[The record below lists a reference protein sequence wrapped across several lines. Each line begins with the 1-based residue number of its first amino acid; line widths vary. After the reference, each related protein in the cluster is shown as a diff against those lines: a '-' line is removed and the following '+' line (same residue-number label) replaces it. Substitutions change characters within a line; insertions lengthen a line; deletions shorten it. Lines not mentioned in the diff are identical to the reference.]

1 MQKEYQ
7 LYLFSQLFHATLKDC
22 LEDEPYD
29 LLFPIIVNE
38 LEKFEESDGIFWV
51 STIIYNIW
59 CETEDSRRM
68 DPACIREDRLKEL
81 GI

>member
-22 LEDEPYD
+22 IEDEPYD

-38 LEKFEESDGIFWV
+38 LEKFEESDYNEE
-51 STIIYNIW
+51 SQSEYSCMAKYLSANADTISITISDHDNI
-59 CETEDSRRM
+59 
-68 DPACIREDRLKEL
+68 
-81 GI
+81 

>member
-22 LEDEPYD
+22 IEYTPYD

-38 LEKFEESDGIFWV
+38 LEKFEESDYNDENQSEYSCIMDYL
-51 STIIYNIW
+51 SANADTLSITIADHSNI
-59 CETEDSRRM
+59 
-68 DPACIREDRLKEL
+68 
-81 GI
+81 